1 MKKHSA
7 QQTDWKVKQMNLYE
21 LTAVYKRL
29 QDQIEA
35 GEDVEGILAVIGD
48 ELEAKADGYA
58 RIILNMAGQAGALKA
73 EEKRLY
79 EKRRVLEN
87 GMEKLKQNL
96 FESMKATGKE
106 KFKTDLFSF
115 SIQKNGGKI
124 PVIVDVKD
132 TSELPDDLVK
142 ITETPDLDAI
152 RKYIEETGDL
162 TYAHFGERGE
172 SLRIK

>member
-1 MKKHSA
+1 
-7 QQTDWKVKQMNLYE
+7 MNLYE
-21 LTAVYKRL
+21 ITAVYQRL
-29 QDQIEA
+29 QNEIEN
-35 GEDVEGILAVIGD
+35 GEDLEGILAVIGD

-58 RIILNMAGQAGALKA
+58 RVIKNMEAQINAFKE
-73 EEKRLY
+73 EEKRIAENRKRL
-79 EKRRVLEN
+79 EKGIER
-87 GMEKLKQNL
+87 LKQNL
-96 FESMKATGKE
+96 FDSMKATGKE

-115 SIQKNGGKI
+115 AIQKNGGKI

>member
-1 MKKHSA
+1 
-7 QQTDWKVKQMNLYE
+7 MNLYE
-21 LTAVYKRL
+21 LTAVYQRL

-35 GEDVEGILAVIGD
+35 GEDYEGILAVIGD

-58 RIILNMAGQAGALKA
+58 RVIRNMEAEAKALKD
-73 EEKRLY
+73 EEKRLAD
-79 EKRRVLEN
+79 KRKVCEN
-87 GMEKLKQNL
+87 AADRLKQNL
-96 FESMKATGKE
+96 YDSMKATGKE
-106 KFKTDLFSF
+106 KFKTDLFTF
-115 SIQKNGGKI
+115 AIQKNGGKI

-142 ITETPDLDAI
+142 ITESPDLDAI